1 MKKKILIF
9 GAYGFLGRSISK
21 ELKKQY
27 TIFRQGRKKSAQ
39 ISLKFNSLSKVKKI
53 IQKINPHCII
63 NLIGSTSVNKCE
75 NKTYAYNSN
84 IKPIKLIVD
93 SLKSLK
99 ISSSKCYLLHISTDQ
114 VYNGDGPNKENKI
127 KPINNYSLSKLKG
140 EKHATKVHSLILRTN
155 FFGKSLDSN
164 TLVDWLYDSL
174 KKNKIISGYY
184 NILFSPLHVNTLSKI
199 IIKILNQRKKG
210 IFNVGSKN
218 SISKYDFLKLVAK
231 QLKLNT
237 KKIVKRRYEK
247 NIYLAKR
254 PLNMSLN
261 IKKFERVFKIKLPLV
276 NREIKLLK
284 NKGL

>member
-27 TIFRQGRKKSAQ
+27 TIFRQGRKNSAQ
-39 ISLKFNSLSKVKKI
+39 ISLRFSSLSKVKKI
-53 IQKINPHCII
+53 IKKINPHFII
-63 NLIGSTSVNKCE
+63 NLIGSTNVNKCE
-75 NKTYAYNSN
+75 NKIYAYNSN
-84 IKPIKLIVD
+84 IKPIKMIVD

-99 ISSSKCYLLHISTDQ
+99 MSPSKCYLLHISTDQ

-140 EKHATKVHSLILRTN
+140 EKYAIKVHSLILRTN
-155 FFGKSLDSN
+155 FFGKSLDCN

-174 KKNKIISGYY
+174 KKNKIISGYR
-184 NILFSPLHVNTLSKI
+184 NIFFSPLHVNTLSKI
-199 IIKILNQRKKG
+199 IMKILNQRKKG
-210 IFNVGSKN
+210 IFNVGSRN

-261 IKKFERVFKIKLPLV
+261 VKKFERVFKTKLPLV

-284 NKGL
+284 NKSL